1 MKAFNKIFP
10 LQFITLVVILSL
22 IPHAFSFS
30 THTIIG
36 NATTYT
42 PPTYNASQNKVVIL
56 TFDDSWKSQYVDA
69 KPILDKYGLKAS
81 FFVVCNYVGR
91 DNNTRMN
98 WQNVLSLQNDGMDI
112 ESHTMNHKNLD
123 KLSAAKLDYEVG
135 QSKQCL
141 HSHGITGPTIMA
153 TPFNEG
159 WNNATVIQSIAKYYD
174 LARNGGEPIMYLHCV
189 GWGKQYSSLTDC
201 RTYFENGTLTF
212 ANRYSIRAW
221 SHNVY
226 DQMYLH
232 NNTRIFEKFVK
243 EVNIQDNYNKGGT
256 VVAIPILEYHNVD
269 NTKTASSTDIELF
282 DREMKNLHDN
292 GFKAIVI
299 ADLAYNKDN
308 NQLYVKS
315 NNTNINSTVA

>member
-10 LQFITLVVILSL
+10 WQFITLVVILSL
-22 IPHAFSFS
+22 IPHAYSFS
-30 THTIIG
+30 TSTIIG

-42 PPTYNASQNKVVIL
+42 PPTYNASQSKVVIL

-69 KPILDKYGLKAS
+69 KPILDKNGLKAS

-98 WQNVLSLQNDGMDI
+98 WQDVLSLQNDSMDI

-159 WNNATVIQSIAKYYD
+159 WNNATVIHSIAKYYD
-174 LARNGGEPIMYLHCV
+174 LARSGNSDITFLHCDK
-189 GWGKQYSSLTDC
+189 WTSAQTDC
-201 RTYFENGTLTF
+201 RTYFNNGTLTYG
-212 ANRYSIRAW
+212 NRYSIMAW
-221 SHNVY
+221 NHNFY
-226 DQMYLH
+226 DNAYMNNESKIFNKFIQVVNKQTLH
-232 NNTRIFEKFVK
+232 NM
-243 EVNIQDNYNKGGT
+243 GGT
-256 VVAIPILEYHNVD
+256 IDAIPVVEYHNVAND
-269 NTKTASSTDIELF
+269 NSSYSTSVDLF
-282 DREMKNLHDN
+282 SAEMKYLHDN
-292 GFKAIVI
+292 GFKAITMS
-299 ADLAYNKDN
+299 DLRYNDTSN
-308 NQLYVKS
+308 FLYLKKS
-315 NNTNINSTVA
+315 